1 MNTRPNVNE
10 LLEAG
15 FGMGGERLAALDLVD
30 TEMLVP
36 DPTIDLLAPAG
47 QRDKWWALQAGR
59 LPEGPTP
66 DVAATRRVRSAVREV
81 LDAHLTDRRP
91 QATAIEDLNAASAS
105 APQSVRLG
113 ADGQLE
119 VRYHPEYGGNAK
131 LASIARETIELLAD
145 AEQLALLR
153 RCANP
158 ECSMLFLA
166 EHKRRQWCVGS
177 ICGNRTRVA
186 RHYEKTRKQS

>member
-10 LLEAG
+10 LLDEG
-15 FGMGGERLAALDLVD
+15 FAMGGERLVALDLAD

-36 DPTIDLLAPAG
+36 NPSIDLLEPAG
-47 QRDKWWALQAGR
+47 QREKWWALQAGR
-59 LPEGPTP
+59 LPEGPIP
-66 DVAATRRVRSAVREV
+66 DVASTRRIRSAVREV
-81 LDAHLTDRRP
+81 LDAHLAGRRP
-91 QATAIEDLNAASAS
+91 EATAVEDLNAASSA
-105 APQSVRLG
+105 APQSVRLD
-113 ADGQLE
+113 DGELQ
-119 VRYHPEYGGNAK
+119 VRYHVEYGGNAK
-131 LASIARETIELLAD
+131 LAAIARETIELLAD

>member
-1 MNTRPNVNE
+1 
-10 LLEAG
+10 
-15 FGMGGERLAALDLVD
+15 MGGERLAALDLVD

-36 DPTIDLLAPAG
+36 DPTIDLLAPDG
-47 QRDKWWALQAGR
+47 QFDKWWALQAGR
-59 LPEGPTP
+59 LPEGPIP
-66 DVAATRRVRSAVREV
+66 DAAATRRIRAAVREV
-81 LDAHLTDRRP
+81 LDAHLAARKP
-91 QATAIEDLNAASAS
+91 QPTAIEDLNAASAS
-105 APQSVRLG
+105 APQSVRLS

-131 LASIARETIELLAD
+131 LAAIARETIELLAD

-158 ECSMLFLA
+158 ECSMVFLA

-186 RHYEKTRKQS
+186 RHYEKTRKHS